1 MNFQEMILAL
11 QQFWAAQGCVL
22 WNPYNVQ
29 VGAGTNNPATLLRVL
44 GPEPWRVAYVEP
56 CIRPDDGR
64 YGDNPNRMQRFLQ
77 YQVILKPE
85 PGNPQELYLESLAA
99 LGIHARDNDI
109 RFVEDNWQSPP
120 LGAWGLGWEVWLNGQ
135 EIAQFTYFQQAAGL
149 PCDPVSVEIT
159 YGLERMAM
167 AIQGVD
173 SVWDVRWQGEL
184 TYGDVFRG
192 EERAYCQYYFEI
204 ADVQGLRA
212 VYETYQKEHERAL
225 EKGAVLPAYD
235 YVLKCNHIFNVLD
248 ARGAVGVT
256 ERAQFFRTMHGMTRA
271 CAHAYLAEREALG
284 FPLREKLAQQWPAV
298 IAPEPEADGIV
309 ETGEHADFLLEIG
322 VEELPPEHL
331 QAVVEQWEDYR
342 ENNPHFYPYIF
353 VTPRRLTVFI
363 RSVGFGNFEVE
374 TVHRGPPTKIAFDEA
389 GNPTAAALG
398 FARSKGVAPKDLDKA
413 EIDGGEYVVAQ
424 VKRPIQE
431 VLVEHI
437 TELFNHLRFPRTMR
451 WNETG
456 VEFSRPIRWVVAL
469 WGSQVIPV
477 QLAGVPA
484 GRITRGH
491 RRDGSLP
498 LELSCAGEYLDKMQE
513 SGIQLSKIG
522 RRNTIESL
530 LKSEINPDCEKIP
543 QDDEL
548 LDEVTSLVENP
559 TVLRG
564 DFDNQFLN
572 LPEVV
577 LSTVMKKHQRYFPIR
592 HDFGRMQPNFLV
604 VCDGPGED
612 AILQGNE
619 QVLAARF
626 ADAQFFY
633 NEDRKKRVEDYLP
646 RLDTLTFHEKLG
658 SMLDKSNRLEKLVT
672 PLADLLGYKP
682 SDTEIARQAARLC
695 KADLA
700 TQMVVELTS
709 LQGEMGR
716 IYARKDGLPEAV
728 AEAIYEHW
736 LPRHA
741 GDKLPQSKAGILL
754 SLADRLDSLVG
765 LMGVGIKATASSDP
779 YGLRRSALGIIRML
793 VEREIDVSLPNLLEI
808 AKLTQPFSLEDEI
821 TNAFRFFMRERLYH
835 WLIEI
840 TPGIV
845 LSENGSHPFTV
856 TRISSSGYAIDAIN
870 AIIDMH
876 MDRPLRA
883 KRALDQLIPWL
894 DKDSWNDVLNGY
906 ARCARITKDV
916 SSDFHINTTLLKEP
930 AEIELHKE
938 YQLTRETVASD
949 KTVDAFLSAIK
960 DMLPAITRFFDEVLV
975 MAEDEDIRRNRLAL
989 LKGISSLANG
999 IVDLSKMPGF

>member
-64 YGDNPNRMQRFLQ
+64 YGENPNRMQRFLQ

-173 SVWDVRWQGEL
+173 SVWDVCWQGEL
-184 TYGDVFRG
+184 TYGDVFRD

-212 VYETYQKEHERAL
+212 VYETYRREHERSLA
-225 EKGAVLPAYD
+225 ADAILPAYD

-271 CAHAYLAEREALG
+271 CARAYQAEREALG

-513 SGIQLSKIG
+513 SGIQLSQSERKK
-522 RRNTIESL
+522 TIKEL
-530 LKSEINPDCEKIP
+530 LELEIHPTREKIP
-543 QDDEL
+543 EDAEL
-548 LDEVTSLVENP
+548 LEEVTNLVESPN
-559 TVLRG
+559 VLRG
-564 DFDNQFLN
+564 NFDEKFLQ
-572 LPEVV
+572 LPDVV
-577 LSTVMKKHQRYFPIR
+577 LTTVMKKHQRYFPIR
-592 HDFGRMQPNFLV
+592 DVLNYMQSSFLV
-604 VCDGPGED
+604 VCDGPEGKT
-612 AILQGNE
+612 IRRGNE

-633 NEDRKKRVEDYLP
+633 EQDRKQSLEAFLP
-646 RLDTLTFHEKLG
+646 RLDSLTFHEKLG
-658 SMLDKSNRLEKLVT
+658 SMLDKSKRLEQLVT

-682 SDTEIARQAARLC
+682 SETEIARQAARLC

-700 TQMVVELTS
+700 TQMVVEMTS

-716 IYARKDGLPEAV
+716 IYARKDGLPEEV
-728 AEAIYEHW
+728 AQAIYEHW

-741 GDKLPQSKAGILL
+741 DDELPQSKAGILL
-754 SLADRLDSLVG
+754 ALADRLDSLVS
-765 LMGVGIKATASSDP
+765 LLSVGEEATGTADP
-779 YGLRRSALGIIRML
+779 FALRRAALGVIKVL
-793 VEREIDVSLPNLLEI
+793 VECELDVSFLDLCKNTERVLPLDLEYDDI
-808 AKLTQPFSLEDEI
+808 EKALKL
-821 TNAFRFFMRERLYH
+821 MRGRLYY
-835 WLIEI
+835 WLNEK
-840 TPGIV
+840 TPDIDTTEYERGIIKTSN
-845 LSENGSHPFTV
+845 L
-856 TRISSSGYAIDAIN
+856 YALEAVDAV
-870 AIIDMH
+870 MQVH

-883 KRALDQLIPWL
+883 VRALEQLIAWTIKENWAEIL
-894 DKDSWNDVLNGY
+894 DGY
-906 ARCARITKDV
+906 ARCERIVPDGFITVRSASNVTTEEAEDALFRAYLQAKERVDNDESV
-916 SSDFHINTTLLKEP
+916 DTLLT
-930 AEIELHKE
+930 EIE
-938 YQLTRETVASD
+938 AM
-949 KTVDAFLSAIK
+949 I
-960 DMLPAITRFFDEVLV
+960 PAITRFFDEVLV
-975 MAEDEDIRRNRLAL
+975 MTDDLVLRNRRIELLDFISKLA
-989 LKGISSLANG
+989 KG
-999 IVDLSKMPGF
+999 IVDLSKLPGF